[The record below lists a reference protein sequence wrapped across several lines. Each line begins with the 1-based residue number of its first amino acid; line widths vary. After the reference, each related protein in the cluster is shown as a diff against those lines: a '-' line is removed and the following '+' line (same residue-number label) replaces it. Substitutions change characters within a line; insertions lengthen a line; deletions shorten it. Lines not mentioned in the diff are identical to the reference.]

1 MYWIMGMHSIH
12 PEYRDIRY
20 LGIYNPRLNI
30 AYRIDIKDIPEE
42 TVNLVCKDVLCYK
55 DADQTV

>member
-1 MYWIMGMHSIH
+1 MHSIH